1 MPGETIM
8 AAMTLRGPY
17 RLACGVIDNLVP
29 AGSTGV
35 YALGATTPAGLYSVD
50 AIGRAER
57 NLAETLAG
65 LVGSNSEFMFAT
77 SSSVAEN
84 FEMESRLYHVNLL
97 SGRRPIRCLAQA
109 PICAVRSAASRSR
122 SQSGSLPRAN

>member
-1 MPGETIM
+1 LSIVVPGETIM

-17 RLACGVIDNLVP
+17 RLASGVIDNLVP

-84 FEMESRLYHVNLL
+84 FEMECRLYHVNLFA
-97 SGRRPIRCLAQA
+97 GRRPHPVPPADTNLRCQ
-109 PICAVRSAASRSR
+109 ICGKSD
-122 SQSGSLPRAN
+122 